1 MARTAV
7 KSKPAAKPKAVLR
20 DQRLAVPPAVP
31 GRGSATPAT
40 IPACSMFRRYLR
52 SHGQKYT
59 PERAAILDAV
69 LQTEGLFEAEQL
81 ADDLKRGGNPTSR
94 ATVYRTLTHLTDA
107 GIVKQ
112 VFLGQRSAHYEVI
125 AGRETNDYIVCVE
138 TGQVVAVPGELLK
151 SLREKLAA
159 EHGFTALS
167 HQFVIYGLG
176 PEAGTVG
183 QDGEADSA
191 DATAKNGT
199 GKKRS

>member
-1 MARTAV
+1 MPTAT
-7 KSKPAAKPKAVLR
+7 KSKPAK
-20 DQRLAVPPAVP
+20 DQRLATPPSVP
-31 GRGSATPAT
+31 GHGDAIPAT

-81 ADDLKRGGNPTSR
+81 ADELKSSGNRTSR

-151 SLREKLAA
+151 PLREKLAS
-159 EHGFTALS
+159 EHGFSALS

-176 PEAGTVG
+176 PEAR
-183 QDGEADSA
+183 ASA
-191 DATAKNGT
+191 GDDEQGDNQPE
-199 GKKRS
+199 S